1 MGRIDLNADMGESF
15 GAWTMGDDAAML
27 ELVTTA
33 NVACG
38 YHAGDPAVMH
48 RTVTQAKA
56 EGVAVGAHPGFHD
69 LFGFGRR
76 PIQGESPDDV
86 ELQLIYQISALRGI
100 AAAAGHP
107 ITHVKAHGALANQAT
122 VDDALAA
129 ALARAVTKVDP
140 ELILMVMPGM
150 ATERAAEAAG
160 LRAAREIYADRAY
173 ADDFNLLS
181 RKLPGAVLHDP
192 AAAAERVLAVLETG
206 TITSVGG
213 RRLEVNVDTV
223 CVHGDNPA
231 AVAMAAHLRRELDRG
246 LDHPPVRATLIVQ
259 NARGSSAPRAGAR
272 AGGRAAP
279 GFGRRA

>member
-48 RTVTQAKA
+48 RTVTRAKA

-129 ALARAVTKVDP
+129 ALARAVTRSIP
-140 ELILMVMPGM
+140 
-150 ATERAAEAAG
+150 
-160 LRAAREIYADRAY
+160 
-173 ADDFNLLS
+173 S
-181 RKLPGAVLHDP
+181 
-192 AAAAERVLAVLETG
+192 
-206 TITSVGG
+206 
-213 RRLEVNVDTV
+213 
-223 CVHGDNPA
+223 
-231 AVAMAAHLRRELDRG
+231 
-246 LDHPPVRATLIVQ
+246 
-259 NARGSSAPRAGAR
+259 
-272 AGGRAAP
+272 
-279 GFGRRA
+279 

>member
-1 MGRIDLNADMGESF
+1 MRGQDREGAASVGRIDLNADMGESF

-48 RTVTQAKA
+48 RTVTRAKA

-107 ITHVKAHGALANQAT
+107 ITHVKAHGALANQAA

-213 RRLEVNVDTV
+213 RRLEVSVDTV

-231 AVAMAAHLRRELDRG
+231 AVAMAAHLRRELEAAG
-246 LDHPPVRATLIVQ
+246 WTILPF
-259 NARGSSAPRAGAR
+259 ARP
-272 AGGRAAP
+272 
-279 GFGRRA
+279 